1 MKKKL
6 IFIILA
12 ILVLLPIKRVCKDG
26 GTITY
31 TSISYKIIIWKTLES
46 SESDDMN
53 NVVSN
58 KEKIDFYIFPFNFG
72 TLDSYR

>member
-31 TSISYKIIIWKTLES
+31 TSISY
-46 SESDDMN
+46 
-53 NVVSN
+53 
-58 KEKIDFYIFPFNFG
+58 
-72 TLDSYR
+72 

>member
-1 MKKKL
+1 MKNKL

-12 ILVLLPIKRVCKDG
+12 ILLLLPIKRVYKDG
-26 GTITY
+26 GTTTY

-46 SESDDMN
+46 SESDDMKYA
-53 NVVSN
+53 VSS